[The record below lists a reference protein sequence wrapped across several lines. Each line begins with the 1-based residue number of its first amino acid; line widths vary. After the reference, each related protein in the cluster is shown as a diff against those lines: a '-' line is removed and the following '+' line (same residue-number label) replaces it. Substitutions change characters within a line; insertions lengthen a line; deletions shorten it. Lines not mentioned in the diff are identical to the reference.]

1 MCVELSIDK
10 SLKKLNKL
18 QKSSKKTYTFFVK
31 ILLYLNKYFFKEKTL
46 FLNPGRRFCSRHR
59 ASHTDSQ
66 LNIPGTPYRIRL
78 KTEEKAKVLAALR
91 GIELIQFLATL
102 ELFSTRTI

>member
-18 QKSSKKTYTFFVK
+18 QKSSKKNIFYTLKAFKIYIFVK
-31 ILLYLNKYFFKEKTL
+31 ILIYLNKYFFKEKTL

-66 LNIPGTPYRIRL
+66 LNIPGTPYRIRI
-78 KTEEKAKVLAALR
+78 KTKEKAKVSP
-91 GIELIQFLATL
+91 
-102 ELFSTRTI
+102 LFGG

>member
-31 ILLYLNKYFFKEKTL
+31 ILLYLNKYFFKEK
-46 FLNPGRRFCSRHR
+46 
-59 ASHTDSQ
+59 
-66 LNIPGTPYRIRL
+66 PY
-78 KTEEKAKVLAALR
+78 
-91 GIELIQFLATL
+91 F
-102 ELFSTRTI
+102 